1 MEFCASD
8 HPWSGKIISE
18 QTDMDKDWGKRTV
31 TSTLEIKRTILNVQP
46 TDSRRIQAKIVP
58 TIKLIGDQSAYKKDC
73 MI

>member
-1 MEFCASD
+1 
-8 HPWSGKIISE
+8 
-18 QTDMDKDWGKRTV
+18 MDKDWGKRTV